1 MASNIESK
9 THQKSL
15 KPDSHERKLRVDLA
29 ACYRLVYA
37 YGISDL
43 IYNHISAR
51 VTHNE
56 FLINPYGLLYNE
68 VTASSLIKIDI
79 DGNEITPSPTGYKV
93 NPAGFIIHGAVHK
106 ARPDAG
112 CVLHTHS
119 MAGVAVSTLKEGLLP
134 LTQFSMRFHDRVAYH
149 DYEGPALDPDE
160 QQRLIADLGDKNVMI
175 LKNHGLLVAYPT
187 IAEAFNAVYWLE
199 KACRVQLDAMAA
211 APELNIPDRAVA
223 EKTARLY
230 DRDARR
236 PYGILEWPAMLRYLD
251 AMDESYKD

>member
-1 MASNIESK
+1 MASGMESK
-9 THQKSL
+9 TRLRSVGSG
-15 KPDSHERKLRVDLA
+15 PDEWDLRVDLA

-37 YGISDL
+37 YGFSDL

-51 VTHNE
+51 VTHE
-56 FLINPYGLLYNE
+56 QFLINPYGLLYNE
-68 VTASSLIKIDI
+68 ITASSLIKIDI
-79 DGNEITPSPTGYKV
+79 EGNEITPSPTGYKV

-106 ARPDAG
+106 ARPDVG

-134 LTQFSMRFHDRVAYH
+134 LTQFSMRFHDRIAYH
-149 DYEGPALDPDE
+149 EYEGPALDPDE
-160 QQRLIADLGDKNVMI
+160 QKRLVADLGDKNVMI

-187 IAEAFNAVYWLE
+187 IAEAFNAIYWLE
-199 KACRVQLDAMAA
+199 KACRVQLDAKASTSD
-211 APELNIPDRAVA
+211 LNMPDMAVA

-236 PYGILEWPAMLRYLD
+236 PYGVLEWPAMLRYLD
-251 AMDESYKD
+251 SVDESYKT